1 MTESVL
7 PDLPPTREL
16 PAAQSAPTDINMS
29 EDTAVKFIPPDIPLS
44 RTLTV
49 GTDTAEKPVHWLSA
63 R

>member
-7 PDLPPTREL
+7 PDQPPTREL

-49 GTDTAEKPVHWLSA
+49 ETDTAEKPVHWLSA